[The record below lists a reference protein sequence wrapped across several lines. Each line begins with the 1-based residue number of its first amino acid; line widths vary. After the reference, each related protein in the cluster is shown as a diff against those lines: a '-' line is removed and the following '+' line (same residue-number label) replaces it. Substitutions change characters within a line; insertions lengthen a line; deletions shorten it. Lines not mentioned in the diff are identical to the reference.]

1 MSQFSEMPSTDGVPF
16 QREPIPEGLGMTD
29 EIFVLV
35 ATNEIFT
42 DYARYFARIITLNS
56 HVWTC
61 VVTGRSGLT
70 YDEAVVSEAR
80 AVEEEAKVAEIIA
93 AINNPPSHRA
103 LVALQSRLI
112 AHMAEVVGGVEEEEQ
127 AEDVLESEPSEE
139 EEVGK
144 QGGVKV
150 AEEGGGEEEEQA
162 EEVLEGEPSEVA
174 EVAKQGGIEEEE
186 QAEHGGVAEVLEGD
200 PSLAVK
206 INRSGGEGRSLKG
219 PHRHNAGSVEVQEG
233 GEELEQVEEEQVET
247 GGEGGGG
254 RWRRRLADREADN
267 IWGEGWGN
275 KEVEQEVGDEFGGE
289 GVERDEEEEVT
300 AREVEEEEEV
310 EGDNSIDLDDPEAV
324 LDDQQVEDEAEVEDE
339 ASDVEK
345 VKAEAEVEQPLS
357 YGPHLP
363 TSTLE
368 KPPFCHF
375 SARTDALGRVS
386 CLVGSGDGDKMC
398 GAKVRKVT
406 RDLNKHLAR
415 IHSRQQFSCPY
426 CDDTFVYES
435 LFANHMTRHTGE
447 RLLCPFDCGLFQKR
461 RCLLKHLGTKAHS
474 NLVIAVTI
482 NLGKVPKRSAR
493 RTAEQLLGVRLERF
507 ELDTQADGYQVARGN
522 ILRPYT
528 MAGLKLLL
536 EAIEMPF
543 VTLTFTN

>member
-162 EEVLEGEPSEVA
+162 EEVLEGEPSEVG

-267 IWGEGWGN
+267 IWVEGWRN
-275 KEVEQEVGDEFGGE
+275 EEVGGNEFGG
-289 GVERDEEEEVT
+289 EEEEVT
-300 AREVEEEEEV
+300 AREVEEEAGE
-310 EGDNSIDLDDPEAV
+310 EGDNSINLDDPEAV
-324 LDDQQVEDEAEVEDE
+324 LDDQQVEDEVEDKARDE
-339 ASDVEK
+339 EK
-345 VKAEAEVEQPLS
+345 VKAEAEEIVVLVERPLS

-368 KPPFCHF
+368 KPPYCHF
-375 SARTDALGRVS
+375 STRPDVLGKVVCELGR
-386 CLVGSGDGDKMC
+386 GDGIGAAGLC
-398 GAKVRKVT
+398 GAKVQKEVRAL
-406 RDLNKHLAR
+406 RAHLTAQ
-415 IHSRQQFSCPY
+415 HSPKPEFECRY
-426 CDDTFVYES
+426 CDSKFQFQSHLDKH
-435 LFANHMTRHTGE
+435 NQRHTAE
-447 RLLCPFDCGLFQKR
+447 RLLCALGCDSFVKPRCLFQHSRSKVHTNF
-461 RCLLKHLGTKAHS
+461 CLHL
-474 NLVIAVTI
+474 TI
-482 NLGKVPKRSAR
+482 NVGKVAKREAR
-493 RTAEQLLGVRLERF
+493 RVAESLIGGLRLNNFSLEDQPDGWKVAKGCLGLPNNAMELTAMLEVL
-507 ELDTQADGYQVARGN
+507 EL
-522 ILRPYT
+522 
-528 MAGLKLLL
+528 
-536 EAIEMPF
+536 PF
-543 VTLTFTN
+543 IKHSITN